1 MQWRTALSEAT
12 AAFQKWFLDH
22 PQYAGLLAAFEA
34 REGGSLDAAPPAQ
47 HIAALAVFVAL
58 YFHGR

>member
-1 MQWRTALSEAT
+1 MSEAT